1 MAEKQKSFADY
12 VKDLMSV
19 LPTVN
24 NNPMLSVTSQTDVD
38 KYREN
43 PFYMQD
49 AIRKRIAEEEEA
61 KKAVQSKSGL
71 FGAMP
76 SRSSDGGDGAG
87 GGRNYYQE
95 IEDRFYQENLAMG
108 ATPEAARTL
117 AERQA
122 FEIQSAN
129 NARLAAGLTLGANAL
144 IPGVGMLN
152 AAKYGMAYPDF
163 LQGNLR
169 TMMGDSGGYQSPF
182 TPKAAGIAAP
192 VVSGAGGTTRSPSAI
207 QEAIARAQAMSG
219 INGMEAA
226 RLAAE
231 RAYGST
237 PIFDL
242 PVDGGMEAARLAAE
256 QAYGVTPTFD
266 YPSNDMF
273 SGMEAARSASG
284 VSLGQ
289 DNVGG
294 YGYSNPGVENT
305 SYESRYGGFL

>member
-1 MAEKQKSFADY
+1 MAITQKSFADY

-24 NNPMLSVTSQTDVD
+24 DNPMLSVTSQTDAD

-43 PFYMQD
+43 PFYMQE
-49 AIRKRIAEEEEA
+49 AIRKRIAEEEAA
-61 KKAVQSKSGL
+61 KAGQSKSGM
-71 FGAMP
+71 FGSMP
-76 SRSSDGGDGAG
+76 SSGGDGAG

-95 IEDRFYQENLAMG
+95 IEDKFYQENLAMG

-129 NARLAAGLTLGANAL
+129 NARINAGLTLGANAL
-144 IPGVGMLN
+144 IPGVGMFN

-192 VVSGAGGTTRSPSAI
+192 VVTGAGGTTRSPAAI
-207 QEAIARAQAMSG
+207 QEAIARAQAM
-219 INGMEAA
+219 
-226 RLAAE
+226 
-231 RAYGST
+231 
-237 PIFDL
+237 
-242 PVDGGMEAARLAAE
+242 
-256 QAYGVTPTFD
+256 
-266 YPSNDMF
+266 
-273 SGMEAARSASG
+273 ASG
-284 VSLGQ
+284 GAPVVTGA
-289 DNVGG
+289 GG
-294 YGYSNPGVENT
+294 TTRSPAAIQEAIARAQAMADVQPAYYYEPSGNALDWSRTDDAGNIQWSGEAYSPDAYSNLSDAFG
-305 SYESRYGGFL
+305 

>member
-24 NNPMLSVTSQTDVD
+24 NNPMLSVTSQTDAA

-49 AIRKRIAEEEEA
+49 AIRKRIAEEEAA
-61 KKAVQSKSGL
+61 KAGQSKSGM
-71 FGAMP
+71 FGSMP
-76 SRSSDGGDGAG
+76 SSGGDGAG

-95 IEDRFYQENLAMG
+95 IEDRFYNENLTMG
-108 ATPEAARTL
+108 LTPETARTL

-129 NARLAAGLTLGANAL
+129 NLPIANFLTDMGKVGIGGLLTQIAGSSLFGNKLLDTRAPIVDRN
-144 IPGVGMLN
+144 I
-152 AAKYGMAYPDF
+152 YRPD
-163 LQGNLR
+163 
-169 TMMGDSGGYQSPF
+169 
-182 TPKAAGIAAP
+182 
-192 VVSGAGGTTRSPSAI
+192 AI
-207 QEAIARAQAMSG
+207 QEAIARAQSQAAGLS
-219 INGMEAA
+219 GMEAA

-237 PIFDL
+237 PIFDF

-256 QAYGVTPTFD
+256 QAYGSTPIFD
-266 YPSNDMF
+266 ID
-273 SGMEAARSASG
+273 SGG
-284 VSLGQ
+284 TNLGQ
-289 DNVGG
+289 DNFGG
-294 YGYSNPGVENT
+294 MGYSNPGVENT

>member
-24 NNPMLSVTSQTDVD
+24 NNPMLSVTSQTDAA

-49 AIRKRIAEEEEA
+49 AIRKRIADEEEA
-61 KKAVQSKSGL
+61 KKAAQSKPGL
-71 FGAMP
+71 FGSMP
-76 SRSSDGGDGAG
+76 SRVSDGGDGG
-87 GGRNYYQE
+87 DGFGGRNYYQE
-95 IEDRFYQENLAMG
+95 IEDRFYNENLAMG

-144 IPGVGMLN
+144 IPGVGMFN
-152 AAKYGMAYPDF
+152 AAKYGAAYPDF
-163 LQGNLR
+163 LQGTLR

-192 VVSGAGGTTRSPSAI
+192 VVSGAGGTTRSPAAI
-207 QEAIARAQAMSG
+207 QEAIARAQAMSD

-237 PIFDL
+237 PIFDF

-256 QAYGVTPTFD
+256 QAYGSTPIFD
-266 YPSNDMF
+266 ID
-273 SGMEAARSASG
+273 SGG
-284 VSLGQ
+284 TNLGQ
-289 DNVGG
+289 DNFGG
-294 YGYSNPGVENT
+294 MGYSNPGVENT
-305 SYESRYGGFL
+305 SYESQYGGFL

>member
-1 MAEKQKSFADY
+1 MAITQKSFADY

-19 LPTVN
+19 LPKVN
-24 NNPMLSVTSQTDVD
+24 DNPMLSVTSQTDAD

-43 PFYMQD
+43 PFYMQE
-49 AIRKRIAEEEEA
+49 AIRKRIAEEEAA
-61 KKAVQSKSGL
+61 KAGQSKSGM
-71 FGAMP
+71 FGSMP
-76 SRSSDGGDGAG
+76 SSGGDGAG

-129 NARLAAGLTLGANAL
+129 NARLAAGLTLGVNA
-144 IPGVGMLN
+144 IVPGVGMFN

-192 VVSGAGGTTRSPSAI
+192 VVTGAGGTTRSPAAI

-237 PIFDL
+237 PIFDF

-256 QAYGVTPTFD
+256 QAYGSTPIFD
-266 YPSNDMF
+266 ID
-273 SGMEAARSASG
+273 SGG
-284 VSLGQ
+284 TNLGQ
-289 DNVGG
+289 DNFGG
-294 YGYSNPGVENT
+294 MGYSNPGVENT
-305 SYESRYGGFL
+305 SYESQYGGFL

>member
-24 NNPMLSVTSQTDVD
+24 NNPMLSVTSQTDAA

-49 AIRKRIAEEEEA
+49 AIRKRIADEEEA
-61 KKAVQSKSGL
+61 KKAAQSGSGM

-76 SRSSDGGDGAG
+76 SRVSDGGDGAG

-95 IEDRFYQENLAMG
+95 IEDRFYQENLTMG
-108 ATPEAARTL
+108 LTPETARTL
-117 AERQA
+117 AEQQRFQ
-122 FEIQSAN
+122 IQSENNLPIAN
-129 NARLAAGLTLGANAL
+129 
-144 IPGVGMLN
+144 
-152 AAKYGMAYPDF
+152 F
-163 LQGNLR
+163 LQNAVGGIGNLL
-169 TMMGDSGGYQSPF
+169 
-182 TPKAAGIAAP
+182 TPIVGSSLFGNKLLDTRAP
-192 VVSGAGGTTRSPSAI
+192 TVDRNIYRPDAI
-207 QEAIARAQAMSG
+207 QEAIARAQSQAAGLS
-219 INGMEAA
+219 GMEAA

-256 QAYGVTPTFD
+256 QAYGSTPIFD
-266 YPSNDMF
+266 ID
-273 SGMEAARSASG
+273 SGG
-284 VSLGQ
+284 TNLGQ

-305 SYESRYGGFL
+305 SLESQYGGFL